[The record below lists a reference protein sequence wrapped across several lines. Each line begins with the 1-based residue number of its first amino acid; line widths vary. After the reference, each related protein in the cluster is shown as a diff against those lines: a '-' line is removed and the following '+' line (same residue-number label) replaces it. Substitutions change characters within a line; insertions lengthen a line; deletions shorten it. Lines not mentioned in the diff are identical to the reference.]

1 MLNNNKKC
9 VDKSHKAPY
18 YHNMVIID
26 TKRVKDYLN
35 KTKLTTLD
43 YVINPYVG
51 CPNKCLY
58 CYASYMVGFS
68 KHSEPWGE
76 FVDVKQTRK
85 RINIFKIKNKKV
97 MISTV
102 TDPYN
107 CYEKEYEITRKLLTQ
122 LVPSEAFISIV
133 TKSKLVLRDID
144 LFKKMKNVEIALS
157 FSTIDEK
164 IKSKLEP
171 FSSSIE
177 ERLETL
183 KILRE
188 NKIRTVVFI
197 APIIPEITDY
207 KRIIDVTKD
216 FTDEYWF
223 DMLNLRSSFKTNMF
237 KFIEKEYPIMKS
249 LYEDIYNKKNSKYFE
264 EVSEDI
270 ERYCLEKGIAY
281 KNFYA
286 GT

>member
-1 MLNNNKKC
+1 
-9 VDKSHKAPY
+9 
-18 YHNMVIID
+18 MVVVD

-58 CYASYMVGFS
+58 CYAAYMVGFS
-68 KHSEPWGE
+68 KHSEAWGE

-85 RINIFKIKNKKV
+85 RINIFKIRNKKV

-107 CYEKEYEITRKLLTQ
+107 CYEKEYEITRKLMTQ

-144 LFKKMKNVEIALS
+144 LFKKMKHVEVALS

-188 NKIRTVVFI
+188 NGIRTVVFI

-207 KRIIDVTKD
+207 KRIIEVTKD
-216 FTDEYWF
+216 YTDEYWF

-237 KFIEKEYPIMKS
+237 NFIEKEYPIMKS

-264 EVSEDI
+264 EISEDI
-270 ERYCLEKGIAY
+270 ERYCSEKGVVY
-281 KNFYA
+281 KNFFA